1 MFNNKNKTIDK
12 KYIVENNNTIVNQ
25 LNFVKIEKNKQ
36 IKINLIEINKDVKKK
51 VFNAQILNINKAKI
65 YKYIVLENRNKFY
78 KF

>member
-1 MFNNKNKTIDK
+1 LFNNKNKTIDK